1 MSNWA
6 VNHYRRTLSGIDV
19 KVYDRIYLGWENS
32 LREIAFPIGVPSQYD
47 TNDIVSLVAMDH
59 PEIFWVDYYSYTIQS
74 FSMGSLPIRRNFQ
87 FKYFFSAGEQEALRQ
102 QAYAWRERICRQIP
116 AGLSQSDQLWMLYDY
131 LSRQVTYGE
140 RGNSQSHTILGCFLP
155 NNHISVC
162 EGISKGFKFLCDGIG
177 IPCIVVT
184 GTAASDPYGNRGG
197 HAWNLVSV
205 NGRYRHLDVTSE
217 LNNAKRHGIAPRD
230 GYLHTDQE
238 MRSNLYQWDTAIVP
252 ACY

>member
-6 VNHYRRTLSGIDV
+6 VNYYRKTLSGVDV
-19 KVYDRIYLGWENS
+19 KVYDRIYLGWEK
-32 LREIAFPIGVPSQYD
+32 EQHGIALPLNLPADYE
-47 TNDIVSLVAMDH
+47 TNDIVTLVAMDH
-59 PEIFWVDYYSYTIQS
+59 PEIFWVDYYAYTLRT
-74 FSMGSLPIRRNFQ
+74 FGMGSVNICRTLQ
-87 FKYFFSAGEQEALRQ
+87 FNYFFDAPALASLRQ

-155 NNHISVC
+155 NNHVSVC

-184 GTAASDPYGNRGG
+184 GTAVSDTNVRGG

-205 NGRYRHLDVTSE
+205 NGGYRHLDVTGE
-217 LNNAKRHGIAPRD
+217 LTNAKHHGIAPRT
-230 GYLHTDQE
+230 GYLHTDRE
-238 MRSNLYQWDTAIVP
+238 MRERQYQWDTSLVP